1 MDELDVPLPPPD
13 MQRKL
18 REKAEEL
25 LADAPVTK
33 DDALLESAFNKTIDH
48 EDVVNSQVPMFEDKG
63 AKELFDAEDV
73 ETKTD
78 LTPREIV
85 AISKIKFMAEQY
97 GIPVFHSI
105 ARNHMLLKISLLRKS
120 RREFIEAK
128 HAEQQRQQAMMGGGS
143 AIDWIKEKLGG

>member
-1 MDELDVPLPPPD
+1 MDEVPLPPLD
-13 MQRKL
+13 MQRKMK
-18 REKAEEL
+18 EKAEEL
-25 LADAPVTK
+25 LSDAPVSK

-48 EDVVNSQVPMFEDKG
+48 DDIEAEMNNPVDIDKG
-63 AKELFDAEDV
+63 AKELFDADDV

-85 AISKIKFMAEQY
+85 AISKIKFMAEHY

-120 RREFIEAK
+120 RAEFIQAK
-128 HAEQQRQQAMMGGGS
+128 HAEQQQQQAMMGGGS
-143 AIDWIKEKLGG
+143 AIDWIKQKLGG